1 MTHRGPFQPLP
12 FCDYVKCCTHRQE
25 CSSCIKTAGFYCSRT
40 AKNMLIQTLPL
51 ILISVTRMFGLL
63 LYPIHY
69 DKMLPPC
76 RVRKSLDCHPS
87 LHLSASVTAL
97 GTV

>member
-1 MTHRGPFQPLP
+1 
-12 FCDYVKCCTHRQE
+12 
-25 CSSCIKTAGFYCSRT
+25 
-40 AKNMLIQTLPL
+40 MLIQTLPL